1 MTRNRQEKV
10 YVKFSMLLFLSSVLQ
25 LFKIKMFGASKSHA
39 IVYISCPLDCVPLT
53 GRIDSPLA

>member
-10 YVKFSMLLFLSSVLQ
+10 YIKFSMLPFLSSVLQ
-25 LFKIKMFGASKSHA
+25 LFKIKKFGTSKSHA
-39 IVYISCPLDCVPLT
+39 VVYISCPLHCVPVT